1 MLLVAWE
8 RLTFLPAFLFEISDD
23 MQPGGFGGLIPPE
36 LAHGFNAR
44 NVVAQLAVAHSMRW
58 LAGEFIQPAVD
69 FRERFAQLG
78 NRLGAVLF
86 KGGHYVAW
94 LSGCGTRRRPFVR
107 FGRLGHLRHHRSSN
121 RRARPGPGG
130 WAM

>member
-1 MLLVAWE
+1 MLLVAGE

-44 NVVAQLAVAHSMRW
+44 KMVSQLAVAHSVRW

-69 FRERFAQLG
+69 FRERLAQLG
-78 NRLGAVLF
+78 KRFGAMLF

-94 LSGCGTRRRPFVR
+94 LSGSATRCQTLAC
-107 FGRLGHLRHHRSSN
+107 FGRLGHLSHHRSSN
-121 RRARPGPGG
+121 RRARC
-130 WAM
+130 